1 MHPSHEDQLLR
12 LKKVEGQVRGI
23 QTMIEE
29 RRYCMDLLSQIRA
42 VSGALRK
49 IESGIL
55 KSHLQHCVNDA
66 ITSKDIK
73 NSELILVNNG
83 SNDNTKNIIQKHANE
98 NQKIKLVDI
107 EKNIGFGNGIWEGF
121 PGHFLTK
128 NERLQ
133 KKLPHMKHLC
143 CLYTKRCSK

>member
-66 ITSKDIK
+66 ITSKNIK
-73 NSELILVNNG
+73 NAEL
-83 SNDNTKNIIQKHANE
+83 
-98 NQKIKLVDI
+98 KIKEITKLF
-107 EKNIGFGNGIWEGF
+107 EKMN
-121 PGHFLTK
+121 
-128 NERLQ
+128 
-133 KKLPHMKHLC
+133 
-143 CLYTKRCSK
+143 